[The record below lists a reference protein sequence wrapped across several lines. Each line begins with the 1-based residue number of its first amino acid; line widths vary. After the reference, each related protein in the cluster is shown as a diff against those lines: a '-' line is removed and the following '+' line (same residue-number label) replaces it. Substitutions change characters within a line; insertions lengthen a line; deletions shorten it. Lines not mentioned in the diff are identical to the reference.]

1 MRVLMWGSRSLT
13 WKHLPVMRAVARYA
27 TFVRQPDLGLWLPE
41 ALADA
46 DSRVWAEEWLPES
59 EPLVLIHGDG
69 PPGKTPGAVG
79 ADKLAEGACFLEWPE
94 RRVLRRYPVDA
105 PPGATHQEWSRAAAK
120 RDVAMADARPDRA
133 FCIHT
138 DLDSSK
144 GSIITARA
152 LTARRIGYWY
162 VQTSASGSVLKV
174 QKR

>member
-1 MRVLMWGSRSLT
+1 MARVLFFGSRSLT
-13 WKHLPVMRAVARYA
+13 WKHFGVMRAVARYA

-59 EPLVLIHGDG
+59 EPLVLCHGDG

-79 ADKLAEGACFLEWPE
+79 ADKLAEGACMLEWPE
-94 RRVLRRYPVDA
+94 RRRIRRFPVEQQ
-105 PPGATHQEWSRAAAK
+105 PGETWGKAAAR
-120 RDVAMADARPDRA
+120 RDWAMAEARPDRA
-133 FCIHT
+133 FCIHS

-152 LTARRIGYWY
+152 LKDRRIPFWY
-162 VQTSASGSVLKV
+162 VRVSASGSVLEV